1 MVVAVLA
8 AGVGAVLVGRP
19 GADEPAGPASTRAC
33 VYTSHSIAR
42 LQQFSQQVGHQY
54 DCALVFNDVAT
65 TWPALVNPWFVQ
77 GGDADKR
84 WDQWVR
90 QSPSRRLV
98 IAQSLVPGQAPED
111 WRARGA
117 AGEYDA
123 QFAALGKTLVAA
135 GLGDATIRLA
145 HEGNGTWFKH
155 DIGGTPLEHRQWA
168 TYWARVAGILHAT
181 PGASFRMDLTVS
193 AGYRVVPLEQW
204 WPGDD
209 AVDVVGV
216 DQHDLGVPGV
226 PTEQPARWRFLM
238 SQDGGF
244 EDVAAFARAH
254 GKPVSVPEWGI
265 TNAASSGNGDDAY
278 YVQQMLQLFRREH
291 VEYQGFWDK
300 AGAPGD
306 LAINPRSLTAFRA
319 GIGPATTAT
328 P

>member
-1 MVVAVLA
+1 M
-8 AGVGAVLVGRP
+8 
-19 GADEPAGPASTRAC
+19 
-33 VYTSHSIAR
+33 
-42 LQQFSQQVGHQY
+42 GHQY

-155 DIGGTPLEHRQWA
+155 DIGDALEHRQWA

-181 PGASFRMDLTVS
+181 PGASLPHGPHGERGLPGGAARAVV
-193 AGYRVVPLEQW
+193 AGRRRRRRR
-204 WPGDD
+204 GRR
-209 AVDVVGV
+209 
-216 DQHDLGVPGV
+216 
-226 PTEQPARWRFLM
+226 PARPRGARRADRAAGPLAVP
-238 SQDGGF
+238 
-244 EDVAAFARAH
+244 DVAGRRVRGRRRLRPRPRQAGERARVGDHERGELGQRRRRLLRAADAAAC
-254 GKPVSVPEWGI
+254 S
-265 TNAASSGNGDDAY
+265 AASTWSTRGSGT
-278 YVQQMLQLFRREH
+278 RRVRRATSRSTRGRSPPSAPASGRPPPPPPERATPL
-291 VEYQGFWDK
+291 G
-300 AGAPGD
+300 AGA
-306 LAINPRSLTAFRA
+306 
-319 GIGPATTAT
+319 
-328 P
+328 